1 MKPAAHFAQHT
12 NWIRGLPAP
21 AADAVLGAMQQ
32 SHYAPGEMVYRV
44 GDRTTDMYQVVS
56 GSVQLREG
64 SDEGKEVL
72 LVIYGPGECFGSMP
86 AIDGGPRP
94 QDAVAAMPTTLGVL
108 SKHDFDRIRDRF
120 PVIDRALLV
129 WALGRLRDMMRLY
142 HAGSLYDLRRRLAGQ
157 IDFLLEYN
165 GDETAG
171 RACDGLHITH
181 DLLAASIGATRQAI
195 SKVLRDWSEAG
206 VVRYRY
212 GHFEVLDRARLRELA
227 GRPSALNS
235 N

>member
-1 MKPAAHFAQHT
+1 MKLPAHLAQHT
-12 NWIRGLPAP
+12 NWIQSLPP
-21 AADAVLGAMQQ
+21 VAADAVWGAMQKSQ
-32 SHYAPGEMVYRV
+32 YAPGDVVYRA
-44 GDRTTDMYQVVS
+44 GDRTTDMYQVVG

-94 QDAVAAMPTTLGVL
+94 QDAVVTTPTTLDVL
-108 SKHDFDRIRDRF
+108 SKHDFDRLRDRY
-120 PVIDRALLV
+120 PAIDRALLG

-157 IDFLLEYN
+157 IDFLLEFN
-165 GDETAG
+165 GEEANG
-171 RACDGLHITH
+171 RPCDGLHITH

-195 SKVLRDWSEAG
+195 SKVLRDWADAG
-206 VVRYRY
+206 IVRYRY
-212 GHFEVLDRARLRELA
+212 GYFEVLDRARLRELA
-227 GRPSALNS
+227 GRQVPQK
-235 N
+235 